1 MMVTT
6 GFCGSHRTGKTTLA
20 RQVAEMLG
28 LPFVE
33 TSTSAVFA
41 ANGLSP
47 SEPMD
52 FNTRLW
58 IQDKVVA
65 AAEEVWRAEDGAF
78 ITDRTPIDM
87 MAYTL
92 ADINGAVRVDYAVL
106 ESYLDHCFQVT
117 CDIFSELILLQPAIP
132 LVHEEGK
139 AALNRAYIEHLNIL
153 MTGLGN
159 DQRQSCP
166 FRVVP
171 RGVIAMPA
179 RLTLMRQWL
188 ESDIA

>member
-1 MMVTT
+1 MMAI

-20 RQVAEMLG
+20 RETAEYIS

-52 FNTRLW
+52 FDTRLW

-65 AAEEVWRAEDGAF
+65 AAEEVWRAEPGPF

-92 ADINGAVRVDYAVL
+92 ADINGAVAVDYPTL
-106 ESYLDHCFQVT
+106 ESYLAHCFKVT
-117 CDIFSELILLQPAIP
+117 GDIFADLILLQPAIP
-132 LVHEEGK
+132 LVHEKGK
-139 AALNRAYIEHLNIL
+139 AALNRAYIEHLNIM

-159 DQRQSCP
+159 DQRQGCR

-171 RGVIAMPA
+171 RAVISMPA
-179 RLTLMRQWL
+179 RLELMRKWL